1 MITLTARVTGLFLAG
16 LAWAGTNS
24 HFAFGAVPLRSPA
37 VPQGPLSPEMIVEKN
52 ITGKATV
59 EFLVDEV
66 YLLPE
71 SWAVSANDRWKAVPL
86 HIVPKNAGKSGAFY
100 KMSVIISGQVV
111 SRFKQLGI
119 KNPAEHFRGKVL
131 RVTGTL
137 TSQEKR
143 AGTFYR
149 LEVTNLDQLQVI
161 ASPTT
166 LANPL
171 SPQMIV
177 DKKMTGK
184 ATIEFS
190 VGDVDL
196 IPSWSET
203 SLQIV
208 PKDFAQKKWSHGR
221 VSVLVSGDVIHRLWQ
236 LGIDDVEEH
245 FRGKVLRVS
254 GTIKRIEKRS
264 GPEYRLEVANL
275 DQLEAIRMPF
285 PKAKGE

>member
-59 EFLVDEV
+59 EFTVEEV
-66 YLLPE
+66 YLLSE

-86 HIVPKNAGKSGAFY
+86 NIVPKNFGKSGAPN
-100 KMSVIISGQVV
+100 KMSVIVSGQVA
-111 SRFKQLGI
+111 SRLKQLGI
-119 KNPAEHFRGKVL
+119 KNPAEHFRGKLL
-131 RVTGTL
+131 RVTGTV

-149 LEVTNLDQLQVI
+149 LEVTSLDQLQVI
-161 ASPTT
+161 APPIT
-166 LANPL
+166 AAAVENPL
-171 SPQMIV
+171 SPQVIV
-177 DKKMTGK
+177 DKKKTGK

-190 VGDVDL
+190 VGEVHL
-196 IPSWSET
+196 ITGWNET

-208 PKDFAQKKWSHGR
+208 PKDFAQKKWSRGR

-236 LGIDDVEEH
+236 LGIEDPEEH

-254 GTIKRIEKRS
+254 GTIRRIEKRA
-264 GPEYRLEVANL
+264 GPEYRLEINNL
-275 DQLEAIRMPF
+275 NQLEAIRLP
-285 PKAKGE
+285 